1 MKTMLMLN
9 AHLGISLIICF
20 VMSLSH
26 ILLGWTYSYISIT
39 YAQPFVHIKFMHL
52 VTIICSLAHICVSS
66 KIEGVMIPCCAHCIQ
81 MQTSNLCTYLGELP
95 RFICITNVC
104 SSYYFIYLGILIGLN
119 IFEGMRMPCL
129 YILYSKAN
137 SNLCTNL
144 GEFPHII

>member
-1 MKTMLMLN
+1 MFC
-9 AHLGISLIICF
+9 H
-20 VMSLSH
+20 VSH
-26 ILLGWTYSYISIT
+26 TLFGWAYSYIFSIT
-39 YAQPFVHIKFMHL
+39 YSQPFVCYKFMHL
-52 VTIICSLAHICVSS
+52 VIICSFCTYLCFKQNRGS
-66 KIEGVMIPCCAHCIQ
+66 GIPCCAHCIQ

-119 IFEGMRMPCL
+119 SIEGMMIPCL
-129 YILYSKAN
+129 CILYSNAN